1 MVEYIVVF
9 IALLAVLGA
18 MSYFVT
24 AARKSSRRASTLV
37 SSEYP

>member
-1 MVEYIVVF
+1 MVEYVVVF

-18 MSYFVT
+18 LSYFISV
-24 AARKSSRRASTLV
+24 ARGSSRRTSTLV

>member
-18 MSYFVT
+18 MSYFVS
-24 AARKSSRRASTLV
+24 AARKSSRRTSTLV

>member
-1 MVEYIVVF
+1 MVEYVIVF

-18 MSYFVT
+18 LSYFIS
-24 AARKSSRRASTLV
+24 AARRSSRRISTLV